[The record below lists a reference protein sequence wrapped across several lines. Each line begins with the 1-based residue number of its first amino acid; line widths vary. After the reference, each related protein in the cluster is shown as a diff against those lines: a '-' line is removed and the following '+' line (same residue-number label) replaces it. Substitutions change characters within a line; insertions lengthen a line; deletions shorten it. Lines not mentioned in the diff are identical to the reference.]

1 MSREDLSPTELAKI
15 QVYLAAQ
22 GYEIQPIAPPAPSK
36 ITPANQT
43 TAKPATMAKPV
54 AAAKPTATTRLTVR
68 PGTAHSSVPYS
79 PYRSPRSPYRPS
91 RSPFRSTRSPLI
103 AVPSPRHKSSKLIRP
118 PIQMRYMKKPKGTVG
133 RKGKYGWPAALKDIF
148 GVTPAEYQCIFSII
162 KRLVFKKLDTTICF
176 RDQEGDNITWV
187 IQKTYKFI
195 PEFRIYKGDWPIQGF
210 MQSILKNANYKHRKL
225 VKGLAANPDD
235 LNQVATGDHE
245 MTEATNAANRVVDAD
260 SSDDEDATKEADY
273 NTSMVS
279 AANVTFEMG
288 DTAMAIASPEPK
300 IAGSTSDSD
309 EDTSEFF
316 RKILPPRPALSTSS
330 SVRPP
335 DSTTSGEPNRAPV
348 QRPRPRMRPPPQDRA
363 SEAPPTEQ
371 ESGPLPGPVP
381 ASTPAPTPAPS
392 PSPSP
397 EPQPKPSKKHTKRV
411 PAVSKTHATRAKA
424 PSQPEPEPESEL
436 ESVTATKPKT
446 TSKPVK
452 RVAGKSRGREI
463 QQPELDPVSEPE
475 PEPEPELVLK
485 PSKRSKSGKPADA
498 AAPAPKPKA
507 APKPKVV
514 PNPQQVRQ
522 PKATSSRPNR
532 GRVGVAETTL
542 ESDSELSDVSASR
555 SNPPQASSDAGEE
568 LEYEE
573 EEESHP
579 VATVTKSKGKKVN
592 KDATFDSDED
602 SLTKRRASQ
611 MEHRREV

>member
-1 MSREDLSPTELAKI
+1 
-15 QVYLAAQ
+15 
-22 GYEIQPIAPPAPSK
+22 
-36 ITPANQT
+36 
-43 TAKPATMAKPV
+43 MAKPV

-79 PYRSPRSPYRPS
+79 PYRSPCSPYRPS
-91 RSPFRSTRSPLI
+91 QSPFRSTCSPLI

-148 GVTPAEYQCIFSII
+148 GVTPAEYQFIFSII

-176 RDQEGDNITWV
+176 QDQEGDNITWV
-187 IQKTYKFI
+187 IQ
-195 PEFRIYKGDWPIQGF
+195 
-210 MQSILKNANYKHRKL
+210 KL

-235 LNQVATGDHE
+235 LNQVATGNHK

-260 SSDDEDATKEADY
+260 SSNDEDATKEADY

-279 AANVTFEMG
+279 AANVTFKMG

-300 IAGSTSDSD
+300 IAGSTLDSD
-309 EDTSEFF
+309 EDTSKFF
-316 RKILPPRPALSTSS
+316 RKILPPRPALSTLS
-330 SVRPP
+330 SVWPP
-335 DSTTSGEPNRAPV
+335 DSTTSGKPNRAPV

-392 PSPSP
+392 PSPLP

-463 QQPELDPVSEPE
+463 QQPELDPVSKPK
-475 PEPEPELVLK
+475 PKPEPELVLK

-522 PKATSSRPNR
+522 PKATSSWPNR

-542 ESDSELSDVSASR
+542 ELDSELSDVSASR

-579 VATVTKSKGKKVN
+579 VATV
-592 KDATFDSDED
+592 
-602 SLTKRRASQ
+602 
-611 MEHRREV
+611 